1 MTIYANTAM
10 TIIPI
15 RMRVRV
21 EFIPA
26 KIRNKCE
33 NVAMS
38 RQPITAPNDI
48 ARKALS
54 GFMPIKRPTIEPT
67 SPPEP

>member
-1 MTIYANTAM
+1 MTIYVNTAM

-26 KIRNKCE
+26 KIRNTCE

-38 RQPITAPNDI
+38 RQPMIAPKDI
-48 ARKALS
+48 ARNVLS
-54 GFMPIKRPTIEPT
+54 GFIPIKRPTIEPT